1 MHLPRSKIARP
12 GTAGFRIVF
21 ARNDTRCKCVF
32 LLSSPAWRARTNIE
46 HNQQSDLA
54 GNAASQRRTRAGP
67 SVKGQSQATMVC
79 SIRSTSRK
87 SRSQREKSKS
97 AWRPVPQPRASATVS
112 QHSGWLSTATHEQR
126 LPSPKQTRAAISAAC
141 TVMYSGMAE
150 HLTEG
155 QGGPR

>member
-12 GTAGFRIVF
+12 GTADFRIVF

-32 LLSSPAWRARTNIE
+32 LLSSPAWRARTSIE

-54 GNAASQRRTRAGP
+54 GKAANAEHTPVGEGPIPSDYGLLHQKHISEVEVAAREIEERMAS
-67 SVKGQSQATMVC
+67 C
-79 SIRSTSRK
+79 STAARIRDCSF
-87 SRSQREKSKS
+87 
-97 AWRPVPQPRASATVS
+97 
-112 QHSGWLSTATHEQR
+112 GWLNTATHEQH

-150 HLTEG
+150 HL
-155 QGGPR
+155 QRVRYRSLAN